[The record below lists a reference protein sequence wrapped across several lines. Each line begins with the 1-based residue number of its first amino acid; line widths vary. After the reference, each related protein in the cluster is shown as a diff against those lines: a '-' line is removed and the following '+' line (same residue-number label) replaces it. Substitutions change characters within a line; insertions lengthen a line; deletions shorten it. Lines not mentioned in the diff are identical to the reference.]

1 MQVDGLTWP
10 WAMSVDFVDVLAA
23 HKGPFLAAMEIF
35 PLVGGALLQAI
46 LVESVWLSSIPERE
60 SPKTT
65 ICPLPSALL
74 FSASASQIEILYS
87 AFFHLCAQKGV
98 EMLRIHRGQMAAFF
112 HAELFGS
119 NPVFFVGT
127 KKETAVLIER
137 PVSFTGALCAVTVSF
152 HLHVE
157 FFKLGTYSDI
167 SI

>member
-1 MQVDGLTWP
+1 MVLLT
-10 WAMSVDFVDVLAA
+10 AMSVDFFDVLAA

-35 PLVGGALLQAI
+35 PLVGGELLQAI

-98 EMLRIHRGQMAAFF
+98 EMLRIHRGRLFSRRIVRQPPSLSRRCRKRNSCPYRASSLVHRYIVCRYSFF
-112 HAELFGS
+112 S
-119 NPVFFVGT
+119 
-127 KKETAVLIER
+127 
-137 PVSFTGALCAVTVSF
+137 SSC
-152 HLHVE
+152 
-157 FFKLGTYSDI
+157 
-167 SI
+167 

>member
-35 PLVGGALLQAI
+35 PLVGRALLQAI
-46 LVESVWLSSIPERE
+46 LISWCIVWLSSIPERE

-65 ICPLPSALL
+65 NCPLPSALL

-119 NPVFFVGT
+119 NPVFFVGA
-127 KKETAVLIER
+127 K
-137 PVSFTGALCAVTVSF
+137 
-152 HLHVE
+152 
-157 FFKLGTYSDI
+157 
-167 SI
+167 